1 MLHRPVI
8 DGFEFAAAGSR
19 LSGEWPVSDFPRLRD
34 VLHSGRGTLRYELQG
49 VPELQGRPGLRLQ
62 VTGTLDLTCQ
72 RCLEALEQPLQ
83 IDALLLLYA
92 GERDFAAIPVE
103 ADGPD
108 RIVGA
113 KDMAV
118 HDLIEEEV
126 LLAIPY
132 APRHEYCE
140 AGRREEIAARQKPFA
155 GLRSLLDAKH

>member
-19 LSGEWPVSDFPRLRD
+19 LSGEWPVSDFPRLSD
-34 VLHSGRGTLRYELQG
+34 VLHSGRGTLHYELKG
-49 VPELQGRPGLRLQ
+49 VPEVQGRPGLRLQ

-83 IDALLLLYA
+83 IEALLLLYG
-92 GERDFAAIPVE
+92 GERDFAAVPVE

-118 HDLIEEEV
+118 RELIEEEV

-132 APRHEYCE
+132 APRHEHCKAGGRE
-140 AGRREEIAARQKPFA
+140 AIPAPQKPFA
-155 GLRSLLDAKH
+155 GLRRLLGAKH